1 MIRRG
6 VLRSLGALSVA
17 PALSGLSS
25 LPALSS
31 LSSLSVLTVSLA
43 SQAAGAAEEPAS
55 LWRRLKAEPCI
66 VLVRHANA
74 PGVGDP
80 EGFTLGRCETQRNL
94 DAGGRQQARAL
105 GQAFKRQGVRPAAVW
120 ASQWCRCQDT
130 ASEAFGPGTVPQPP
144 FNSFFAEREQSAAQS
159 EAARQLLL
167 AWRGPGVLV
176 VVTHQVNITA
186 LTGIFPASGEAVVL
200 LRMGAALQT
209 LGRLT
214 PAPVA

>member
-1 MIRRG
+1 MIRRSALKSL
-6 VLRSLGALSVA
+6 VLVPAPPVPGRPSGLAALSAV
-17 PALSGLSS
+17 S
-25 LPALSS
+25 
-31 LSSLSVLTVSLA
+31 TVSTVTAGLW
-43 SQAAGAAEEPAS
+43 SQPAMAAEEASS

-80 EGFTLGRCETQRNL
+80 EGFALGRCETQRNL
-94 DAGGRQQARAL
+94 DAVGRQQARAL
-105 GQAFKRQGVRPAAVW
+105 GQAFTRQRVRPAAVW

-130 ASEAFGPGTVPQPP
+130 ASEAFGPGTVPQPA